1 MSDRLPMIDEEKR
14 LLETVLNNLKRL
26 KAGPAHA
33 DHAAQLTIL
42 RDSLSDEKL
51 PEDIAS
57 IMEAMNRTAAL
68 MAQQSQHKYGTVN
81 INRPYFGHLKL
92 DDDFGKR
99 SILIGKQTFI
109 SDRVR
114 IVDWRN
120 APVSRLFYQYAEG
133 DEYEETINDQEVIGQ
148 VKAKRTV
155 GIDKGILKRVADEE
169 HIWVLKKDGTW
180 IDRKAA
186 EAKLGGGQQTAVRP
200 DSLGTGMVTESDKHL
215 TEITGLLDPEQFK
228 LITKRETGVVIV
240 TGSAGS
246 GKTTVA
252 LHRIA
257 YLNFLAPNA
266 FRPHRIL
273 VVVFSKALANYI
285 AKVLPGL
292 GIDGIKVQRFD
303 HWAAWL
309 CKMHFRGL
317 PNRYSEDTPALVTRF
332 KTHAALLAMLDET
345 GQQHRNQRVID
356 TFEELFTDK
365 SWIQRGLDKH
375 APGEFSPDQVKQIH
389 RWCTDSHFRRE
400 DDPEDREEK
409 PDLDQEDDA
418 ILLRLYQSMIGP
430 LKFFRGNSPKGS
442 RLAYDHIMVDECQ
455 DLSPIEVAIILGTA
469 NKRQNVTLA
478 GDVAQSIAEHR
489 DVRSWEHVLT
499 ALRLKH
505 VRISPLDVSYRS
517 TASIMRV
524 AHEILG
530 PYAPEEMATTT
541 REGAPAAHLAFSELG
556 EAVAWVAEAL
566 TDLMRREPLASVALL
581 TPSLARAINWY
592 DALDRSEVPS
602 LSLVDDQD
610 FSFAPGIEVTDI
622 RASKGLEFDYVLL
635 LDVDIENFPDSA
647 NARHLLHVGATRA
660 AHQLWFVS
668 TGRPSSLLPESLA
681 GILEA

>member
-1 MSDRLPMIDEEKR
+1 MIDEEKR
-14 LLETVLNNLKRL
+14 LLDTVLTNLRRL
-26 KAGPAHA
+26 KGGPAQA
-33 DHAAQLTIL
+33 DHAAQLTKL

-68 MAQQSQHKYGTVN
+68 MAQQSQHKHGTVN

-99 SILIGKQTFI
+99 SILIGKKTFI

-133 DEYEETINDQEVIGQ
+133 DEYEETINGQEVSGH
-148 VKAKRTV
+148 VEAKRTV
-155 GIDKGILKRVADEE
+155 GIDKGQLKRVADEE
-169 HIWVLKKDGTW
+169 HIWVLKSDGTW

-186 EAKLGGGQQTAVRP
+186 EARLGGGQQTAVRP
-200 DSLGTGMVTESDKHL
+200 DSLGTGMVTEGDKHL

-228 LITKRETGVVIV
+228 LITKKETGVVIV

-257 YLNFLAPNA
+257 YLNFLAPKS

-292 GIDGIKVQRFD
+292 GVEGVRVQRFD
-303 HWAAWL
+303 QWAGWL
-309 CKMHFRGL
+309 RKMHFRGL
-317 PNRYSEDTPALVTRF
+317 PKRYSEETPALVTRF
-332 KTHAALLAMLDET
+332 KTHAALLAMLDEV
-345 GQQHRNQRVID
+345 GARRRNQRVID
-356 TFEELFTDK
+356 TFEEIFTDK
-365 SWIQRGLDKH
+365 GWISRGLNKY
-375 APGEFSPDQVKQIH
+375 APGEFSDDQIGQIH

-400 DDPEDREEK
+400 DASEEDSE
-409 PDLDQEDDA
+409 PADLDQEDDA
-418 ILLRLYQSMIGP
+418 ILLRLYQAMIGP
-430 LKFFRGNSPKGS
+430 LRFFRGNSPKGPS
-442 RLAYDHIMVDECQ
+442 LAYDHIMVDECQ
-455 DLSPIEVAIILGTA
+455 DLSPVEIAVLLGTA
-469 NKRQNVTLA
+469 NKRRNVTLA
-478 GDVAQSIAEHR
+478 GDVAQSIAQNR
-489 DVRSWEHVLT
+489 DVRSWEDVLT
-499 ALRLKH
+499 ALRLEH

-517 TASIMRV
+517 TASIMRI
-524 AHEILG
+524 AHDILG
-530 PYAPEEMATTT
+530 PYEPEEMATTT
-541 REGAPAAHLAFSELG
+541 REGAPAAHLAFTELG
-556 EAVAWVAEAL
+556 EAVAWIAEAL

-581 TPSLARAINWY
+581 TPNTGRALSWY
-592 DALDRSEVPS
+592 EALDRSEVPS
-602 LSLVDDQD
+602 ISLVDDQD
-610 FSFAPGIEVTDI
+610 FSFSPGIEVTDI
-622 RASKGLEFDYVLL
+622 RSSKGLEFDYVIL
-635 LDVDIENFPDSA
+635 LDADTEHFPDSA

-668 TGRPSSLLPESLA
+668 TGQPSLLLPDSLA

>member
-1 MSDRLPMIDEEKR
+1 MSDIVPMIEEEKR
-14 LLETVLNNLKRL
+14 LLETVLTNLRRL
-26 KAGPAHA
+26 KAGPAQA
-33 DHAAQLTIL
+33 DHAAQLTKL

-68 MAQQSQHKYGTVN
+68 MAQQSQSEHGTVN

-99 SILIGKQTFI
+99 SILIGKKTFI

-133 DEYEETINDQEVIGQ
+133 DEYEETINGQ
-148 VKAKRTV
+148 DVSGYVEAKRTV
-155 GIDKGILKRVADEE
+155 GVDMGQLKRVSDED
-169 HIWVLKKDGTW
+169 HTWVLRSDGTW
-180 IDRKAA
+180 VDRKAA

-228 LITKRETGVVIV
+228 LITKKETGVVIV

-257 YLNFLAPNA
+257 YLNFLAPKA

-285 AKVLPGL
+285 AQVLPGL
-292 GIDGIKVQRFD
+292 GVDGVRVQRFD
-303 HWAAWL
+303 KWAAWL
-309 CKMHFRGL
+309 RKMHFRGL
-317 PNRYSEDTPALVTRF
+317 PNRVSEETPALVTRF
-332 KTHAALLAMLDET
+332 KTHEALLSMLDET
-345 GQQHRNQRVID
+345 GAKRRHQAVID

-365 SWIQRGLDKH
+365 AWISRGLAKF
-375 APGEFSPDQVKQIH
+375 APGEFSDDQINQIH

-400 DDPEDREEK
+400 DADEK
-409 PDLDQEDDA
+409 DAEPADLDAEDDA
-418 ILLRLYQSMIGP
+418 ILLRLYQTMIGP
-430 LKFFRGNSPKGS
+430 LKFFRGNSPKGPN
-442 RLAYDHIMVDECQ
+442 LAYDHIMVDECQ
-455 DLSPIEVAIILGTA
+455 DLSPLEIAVILGTA
-469 NKRQNVTLA
+469 NKRRNVTLA
-478 GDVAQSIAEHR
+478 GDVAQSIAQHR
-489 DVRSWEHVLT
+489 DVRSWEDVLT
-499 ALRLKH
+499 ALRLEH

-517 TASIMRV
+517 TASIMRI

-541 REGAPAAHLAFSELG
+541 REGAPAAHLEFSELG

-581 TPSLARAINWY
+581 TPNPARSISWY

-602 LSLVDDQD
+602 ISLVDDQD
-610 FSFAPGIEVTDI
+610 FSFSPGIEVTDI
-622 RASKGLEFDYVLL
+622 RSSKGLEFDYVIV
-635 LDVDIENFPDSA
+635 LDVDSDHFPDSA

-668 TGRPSSLLPESLA
+668 TGHHFLDSLQA
-681 GILEA
+681 LEA